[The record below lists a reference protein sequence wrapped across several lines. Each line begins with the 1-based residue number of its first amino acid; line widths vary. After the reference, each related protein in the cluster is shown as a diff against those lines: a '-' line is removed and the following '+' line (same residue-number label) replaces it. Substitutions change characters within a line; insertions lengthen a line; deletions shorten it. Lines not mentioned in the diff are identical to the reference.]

1 MLKVPYKIHHT
12 PLQFPL
18 PLITYGIMT
27 DELVIC
33 EIIIDEAAGR
43 GDSDSWMASFEFIML
58 LKLQSTKM

>member
-1 MLKVPYKIHHT
+1 MLKVPYTIHHT

-18 PLITYGIMT
+18 PFHNDGIMT

-43 GDSDSWMASFEFIML
+43 GDSDSWMASFEFIMF

>member
-1 MLKVPYKIHHT
+1 MKFIIRPSNFHSLS
-12 PLQFPL
+12 
-18 PLITYGIMT
+18 ITYGIMT
-27 DELVIC
+27 DELIIC